1 MKTAMQFIILAYIV
15 VRPFTS
21 YWLDKENK
29 VKHSWP
35 MNVFITILFITVFY
49 YAGALSEALTIIYDF
64 ILSIFKPIQYEL

>member
-1 MKTAMQFIILAYIV
+1 MKIAMQFIILAYLM

-29 VKHSWP
+29 VKHNWL
-35 MNVFITILFITVFY
+35 MNVFITAVFALVFY
-49 YAGALSEALTIIYDF
+49 YAGALSEVLTIIYDF